1 VHGAPRPEKIA
12 LLPASDTMPGK
23 CDGPV
28 ESANFLGGAILYRA
42 NLGYGRRMLPETA
55 NERNRPPR
63 RGG

>member
-1 VHGAPRPEKIA
+1 ML
-12 LLPASDTMPGK
+12 LLPP
-23 CDGPV
+23 DGTTPINVTGRV
-28 ESANFLGGAILYRA
+28 ESTNFLGGAILYRA